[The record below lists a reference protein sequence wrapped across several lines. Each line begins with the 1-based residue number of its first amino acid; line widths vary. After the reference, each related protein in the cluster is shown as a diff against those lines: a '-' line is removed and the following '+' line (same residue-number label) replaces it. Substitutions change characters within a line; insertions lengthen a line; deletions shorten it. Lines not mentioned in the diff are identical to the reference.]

1 MLHSRMLRFLDEVER
16 AGSIRRAS
24 TRLNVAS
31 SSVNRQI
38 IALEQDIG
46 MPVFE
51 RLNNRLR
58 LTESGA
64 LLIAHVR
71 QTLQQHELVQ
81 ARIEDLKRK
90 RRSEVTVAT
99 TSGLAAGLLP
109 RVVAAFRARHPDIKT
124 AVRILPTGQIVSSLA
139 SGESD
144 LAVASGLS
152 NELDVDTF
160 ASIVSRIGAV
170 MQPGHTLAERTG
182 IALEDCRDVALILPD
197 IGMPLRLILD
207 DACMDARLTLEPV
220 IESNSLEMMKRSAM
234 LGLGVTF
241 LHFLEVEDEVARGDL
256 EFVPLVDP
264 HVTMPTLRIVHRQGT
279 ELEGLPLALAKE
291 LAAAIDPGEGGAKK
305 AAPRPQ
311 FDASRDSGRSLNTTA
326 AAQATR
332 GRTDSATPKSTRG
345 SR

>member
-31 SSVNRQI
+31 SSINRQI

-71 QTLQQHELVQ
+71 QTLQQHEQVQ

-109 RVVAAFRARHPDIKT
+109 RVIATFRARHPDIKT
-124 AVRILPTGQIVSSLA
+124 VVRILPTGQIVSSLA

-144 LAVASGLS
+144 LAVATGLS
-152 NELDVDTF
+152 DRLEVDTF
-160 ASIVSRIGAV
+160 ASVPSQIGAV
-170 MQPGHTLAERTG
+170 MSPGHALSERTQL
-182 IALEDCRDVALILPD
+182 ALEDCRDQALILAD
-197 IGMPLRLILD
+197 VGMPLRLVLD
-207 DACMDARLTLEPV
+207 DACAEARMILEPE

-241 LHFLEVEDEVARGDL
+241 LHFLEVEDEVDRGDL
-256 EFVPLVDP
+256 AFVPLIDP
-264 HVTMPTLRIVHRQGT
+264 NVTMPVLRIVHRPGA
-279 ELEGLPLALAKE
+279 ELEGLPLVLARD
-291 LAAAIDPGEGGAKK
+291 LAAAIDPGRVVPKK
-305 AAPRPQ
+305 QHRAR
-311 FDASRDSGRSLNTTA
+311 
-326 AAQATR
+326 
-332 GRTDSATPKSTRG
+332 KSMLPVAGDRI
-345 SR
+345 